1 MKSATAKTHSNRN
14 RRQAGVT
21 APPEQ
26 HAELVK
32 LSELLS
38 QLLVAPNHDLR
49 QFILVGTPD
58 RRISLP
64 ESAVRALQRSVEML
78 SKGYAVNIF
87 PVRETLTTQK
97 AADILNVSRQ
107 YLVRLLDE
115 GKIPHT
121 KVGKHRRI
129 QSDDLLAFKEKRDK
143 RREVL
148 LAEISRLGQE
158 MGGYYDPPLSREL
171 P

>member
-1 MKSATAKTHSNRN
+1 MKSATARTRTHRN

-26 HAELVK
+26 HAALVE
-32 LSELLS
+32 LSEALR
-38 QLLVAPNHDLR
+38 QLLAAPHHKLPRLDL
-49 QFILVGTPD
+49 LGAAD

-64 ESAVRALQRSVEML
+64 ESALRALQRSVEML

-87 PVRETLTTQK
+87 PVHETLSTQK

-115 GKIPHT
+115 GKIPCT
-121 KVGKHRRI
+121 KVGRHRRI
-129 QSDDLLAFKEKRDK
+129 QSDDLLVFKQRRDK
-143 RREVL
+143 RRKSL

-158 MGGYYDPPLSREL
+158 MSGYFDPPLSRR
-171 P
+171 

>member
-1 MKSATAKTHSNRN
+1 MKSRTPSTHTNRN
-14 RRQAGVT
+14 GRQAGVT

-26 HAELVK
+26 HAALVE
-32 LSELLS
+32 LSETLR
-38 QLLVAPNHDLR
+38 QLLVAPDHKLPRLD
-49 QFILVGTPD
+49 LVGARD

-64 ESAVRALQRSVEML
+64 ESALRALQRSVEML

-115 GKIPHT
+115 GKIPCT
-121 KVGKHRRI
+121 KVGRNRRI

-143 RREVL
+143 RRKSL

-158 MGGYYDPPLSREL
+158 MGGYYDPPLPRK
-171 P
+171 